1 MCHWLDLEALGPP
14 PILPKISP
22 DTELEERASSNS
34 LCFFKADLCVHAQ
47 QDSVFALTLSHAQTL
62 CAGIFTPF
70 KILTHTCD
78 QRDAAAAGPGH
89 MVAVAT
95 YRVLQLNY

>member
-1 MCHWLDLEALGPP
+1 ML
-14 PILPKISP
+14 
-22 DTELEERASSNS
+22 
-34 LCFFKADLCVHAQ
+34 HAQ
-47 QDSVFALTLSHAQTL
+47 QDSVFALTLSHAQTS
-62 CAGIFTPF
+62 CAGNFTPF
-70 KILTHTCD
+70 KILIHTCD